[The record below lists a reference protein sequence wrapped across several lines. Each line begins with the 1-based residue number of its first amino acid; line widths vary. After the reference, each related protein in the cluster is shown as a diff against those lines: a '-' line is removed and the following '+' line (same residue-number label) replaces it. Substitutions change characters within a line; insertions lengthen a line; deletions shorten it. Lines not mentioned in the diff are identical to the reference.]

1 MTAPAKSVVRKAS
14 LFYFVFVMYS
24 YTTGGPFG
32 LEDQV
37 TTSGPGM
44 TLLYHLV
51 LPLFW
56 CIPVSLAS
64 AEMTTAMPVE
74 GGFYRWTRAAFG
86 DLLGFLAGWW
96 NWSASFLLGALY
108 AVLFTDYFGFY
119 FPRLIGW
126 KHYLVA
132 LGVIALVTWLNVRGI
147 QMVGKAATAMELFIL
162 VPILV
167 MIVMGLSQSK
177 HNPFV
182 PMVPPNQPLEK
193 VFGVGLALGLW
204 LYSGYEQLST
214 VAEEVENPQRSYPR
228 ALALVVP
235 LSIATYFLPTFAAL
249 AALGNWQQWKTGYFS
264 DAAALIG
271 GHWLGSW
278 VTVAAMVTNLAL
290 LNSTVLTTTR
300 MPFAMADD
308 GYLPPILSRKHP
320 KYGTPWIAILVSA
333 AIYAALAL
341 HTLGQLVSIY
351 IWLRAATTVL
361 TVLALWGLRKKYP
374 DLPCAFRVPGGDVG
388 LWIVIILPLGMTLVT
403 LRYSDPFAQKYGA
416 VALALG
422 IVVYGALWPFRKR
435 AGTLPRK

>member
-1 MTAPAKSVVRKAS
+1 M
-14 LFYFVFVMYS
+14 
-24 YTTGGPFG
+24 
-32 LEDQV
+32 
-37 TTSGPGM
+37 
-44 TLLYHLV
+44 
-51 LPLFW
+51 
-56 CIPVSLAS
+56 
-64 AEMTTAMPVE
+64 
-74 GGFYRWTRAAFG
+74 
-86 DLLGFLAGWW
+86 
-96 NWSASFLLGALY
+96 
-108 AVLFTDYFGFY
+108 
-119 FPRLIGW
+119 
-126 KHYLVA
+126 
-132 LGVIALVTWLNVRGI
+132 IALVTWLNVRGI
-147 QMVGKAATAMELFIL
+147 QMVGKAAAAMEIFIL
-162 VPILV
+162 IPILV
-167 MIVMGLSQSK
+167 MIVMGLSQWK

-182 PMVPPNQPLEK
+182 PMIPPNQPFEK

-278 VTVAAMVTNLAL
+278 MTVGAMVTNLAL

-308 GYLPPILSRKHP
+308 GYLPPFLGRKHP
-320 KYGTPWIAILVSA
+320 RYGTPWIAILVSA

-361 TVLALWGLRKKYP
+361 TVLAAWGLRKKYP
-374 DLPCAFRVPGGDVG
+374 DLPRAFRVPGGNIG
-388 LWIVIILPLGMTLVT
+388 LWVDYPPS
-403 LRYSDPFAQKYGA
+403 R
-416 VALALG
+416 
-422 IVVYGALWPFRKR
+422 
-435 AGTLPRK
+435 